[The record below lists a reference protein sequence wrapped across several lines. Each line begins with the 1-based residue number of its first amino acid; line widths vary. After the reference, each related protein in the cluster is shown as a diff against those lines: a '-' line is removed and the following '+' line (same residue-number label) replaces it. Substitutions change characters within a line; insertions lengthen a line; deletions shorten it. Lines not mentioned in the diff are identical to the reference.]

1 MMTLAELVERWSA
14 ADPSERANYQ
24 LYISELCDALGVARP
39 QPAGSGYQFE
49 YPVKVVNRDGTETT
63 NFIDLYRA
71 GHFVLEAKDQ
81 DRGEPDSVAMRRAFG
96 QARTYASQ
104 VIGNP
109 PPFILVLD
117 VGDALL
123 IWDRWTGSYGG
134 FNSARRN
141 LSTTMGHSTGLIR
154 EQCPVW

>member
-1 MMTLAELVERWSA
+1 M
-14 ADPSERANYQ
+14 
-24 LYISELCDALGVARP
+24 
-39 QPAGSGYQFE
+39 
-49 YPVKVVNRDGTETT
+49 KVVNRDGTETT

-134 FNSARRN
+134 FNSARRINLRTLHKQPEDAEGLRLIIDRPDLLDRN
-141 LSTTMGHSTGLIR
+141 LSTTMGH
-154 EQCPVW
+154 